1 MWPVPVSSDEIVRLI
16 LTNLL
21 EQIKPLFTLVAG
33 AVVIAIVLYRRLSLT
48 RSARGTF
55 MHSPWVALKRL
66 VKIVFYGAMVL
77 ILYYTLSNVTMWLVE
92 DVGAYARCSMSS
104 QFYNLQ
110 TDC

>member
-21 EQIKPLFTLVAG
+21 EQIKLLFTVVVG
-33 AVVIAIVLYRRLSLT
+33 AVLLVTVLYRRLSLT
-48 RSARGTF
+48 RTPRGTS
-55 MHSPWVALKRL
+55 MHSPWVAFKRL
-66 VKIVFYGAMVL
+66 VKIAFYGAMVM
-77 ILYYTLSNVTMWLVE
+77 ILYYTFSNVTMWLIE

-104 QFYNLQ
+104 HFYNLQ